1 MNREAFSKLN
11 TSKRF
16 ALVRDQGE
24 FVGQRIHG
32 SHNIQL
38 FALHGYYVEV
48 WKKIG
53 LDYLHW
59 VEVVTD
65 DKILLQY
72 TSGIDLD
79 LNKLL
84 GDSD

>member
-1 MNREAFSKLN
+1 MQQDEFAKLPV
-11 TSKRF
+11 SKRF
-16 ALVRDQGE
+16 ALVREHGE

-38 FALHGYYVEV
+38 YAMHGYYVEV
-48 WKKIG
+48 WKKLG

-59 VEVVTD
+59 VEVVQD

-72 TSGIDLD
+72 TDGIDLD
-79 LNKLL
+79 LNKLF
-84 GDSD
+84 GK